1 MPKVA
6 IHVEFRPKPGQHA
19 AFDALI
25 REHARLTLQEE
36 PGCERFEVLQPLNS
50 DGTKDEGRIML
61 VEVYRDQEAVKAHV
75 ANPRMPRVREA
86 YAPLIEARTLT
97 MCEL

>member
-36 PGCERFEVLQPLNS
+36 PGCERFEVLQPLKS

-61 VEVYRDQEAVKAHV
+61 VEVYRDQDAVKAHV
-75 ANPRMPRVREA
+75 ANPRMPTVREV
-86 YAPLIEARTLT
+86 YTPMIETRILT